1 MQATDLAP
9 DSRVWIYQADRV
21 LSKEEV
27 EKIILEASN
36 FVQDWSSHN
45 RALSAKAELLHQRF
59 LVLIVDETRAGASGC
74 SIDKSVHFVEKIGHD
89 FNVNFFN
96 RLLFS
101 YLDAEKTVQTVDKKT
116 LNQLFSE
123 EKINDDTLI
132 FDTLVNTYAA
142 YNQHF
147 TKKINDSWLRKMIK

>member
-45 RALSAKAELLHQRF
+45 RALSARAELLHQRF
-59 LVLIVDETRAGASGC
+59 LVLIVDETKAGASGC

-116 LNQLFSE
+116 LNQLFFE

-132 FDTLVNTYAA
+132 FDTLVNTYAT